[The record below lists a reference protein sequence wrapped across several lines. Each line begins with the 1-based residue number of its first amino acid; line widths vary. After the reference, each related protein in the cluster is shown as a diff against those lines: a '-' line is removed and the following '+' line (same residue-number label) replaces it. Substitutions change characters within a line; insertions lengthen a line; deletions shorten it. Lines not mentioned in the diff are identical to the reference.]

1 MEIVILDGHT
11 LNPGDLS
18 REELQVMGEVTVYE
32 RTPAELIVERSKGA
46 DVLFTNKTPLS
57 SDTIDQLPD
66 LRYIGV
72 LFQ

>member
-1 MEIVILDGHT
+1 
-11 LNPGDLS
+11 
-18 REELQVMGEVTVYE
+18 MGEVTVYE